1 MDRRTDC
8 QLWVGSWLHVSRLAQ
23 LVGLSPCLCAELPC
37 HVPCFK
43 ARAPAAP
50 TAGKLAVI
58 EALTSALCSCGWQ
71 WGQVGAGIGP
81 TLLQGPLRPGVPS
94 LPNEIPYSKA
104 CRVGAPEPRRLRGK
118 HMGRGSEFCLAPGTR
133 E

>member
-1 MDRRTDC
+1 MC
-8 QLWVGSWLHVSRLAQ
+8 PVSPSWWACPHVSA
-23 LVGLSPCLCAELPC
+23 LSC
-37 HVPCFK
+37 HAMSHVLKLRP
-43 ARAPAAP
+43 PAAP

-71 WGQVGAGIGP
+71 WGQVGAGTGR

-94 LPNEIPYSKA
+94 LPNEIPYPKA
-104 CRVGAPEPRRLRGK
+104 CRVGATEPRRLRGK
-118 HMGRGSEFCLAPGTR
+118 HMGRGSELCLVPGTR